1 MSALAVVVLAWWY
14 WHSLS
19 WLASRWSEPKD
30 SVSLPVARRIR
41 VVTTGL
47 VVAMGTV
54 AVLALDAIG

>member
-1 MSALAVVVLAWWY
+1 MSALAEWWPNAGRMLAEW
-14 WHSLS
+14 SQ
-19 WLASRWSEPKD
+19 RWSEPKD

-47 VVAMGTV
+47 VFAMGTV